1 MQEEE
6 AGDYSHFFPSASSMR
21 AIALLLCTA
30 ATSPPASYGFT
41 PSLLGGFVGSSYRS
55 PSITAAAAAAST
67 EAEATPAADS
77 STDCASDKPQL
88 YDLPVS
94 NNGARVRMCIY
105 YKELEEDVDI
115 VSPMDLGGLQSPEYK
130 AVNPQG
136 KMPAMAVGDLNFGES
151 DTIVRYLLDRFVD
164 KGPSLLGASL
174 EERLLANAV
183 ARHHDMYIGPIQGCM
198 YKAFPPF
205 GVFGGRREA
214 LNELLK
220 QLQVLEDMVAPKAT
234 DTGPFLAGGTEPT
247 LADCTVFPTALFI
260 EYMLPKFGF
269 SADEFFGPT
278 VGAWFYGAMGEGN
291 PVAQRVRGEIVGALE
306 KWDARGRWDT
316 IAGAGKRDTVGGS
329 VGGWV
334 GGLMV
339 IRCCLFLFVVLLQR
353 STLLKILT
361 VN

>member
-1 MQEEE
+1 M
-6 AGDYSHFFPSASSMR
+6 
-21 AIALLLCTA
+21 
-30 ATSPPASYGFT
+30 
-41 PSLLGGFVGSSYRS
+41 
-55 PSITAAAAAAST
+55 
-67 EAEATPAADS
+67 
-77 STDCASDKPQL
+77 
-88 YDLPVS
+88 
-94 NNGARVRMCIY
+94 
-105 YKELEEDVDI
+105 
-115 VSPMDLGGLQSPEYK
+115 
-130 AVNPQG
+130 
-136 KMPAMAVGDLNFGES
+136 
-151 DTIVRYLLDRFVD
+151 RYLLDQFVD

-174 EERLLANAV
+174 EERLANAEAAPRV
-183 ARHHDMYIGPIQGCM
+183 YIGPIQGCM

-214 LNELLK
+214 LNDRAAAGARGHGRPEGGR
-220 QLQVLEDMVAPKAT
+220 A
-234 DTGPFLAGGTEPT
+234 FLGGRHGADV
-247 LADCTVFPTALFI
+247 ADCRVPTNAFI